1 MRLPVLID
9 REPEVAMMAR
19 LLIGPGPRLGVL
31 YGRRRVGKT
40 FLLNAGWPHGVET
53 FYFAATDG
61 TPELNRRD
69 LAAEI
74 GRRVGAPLS
83 ADDTAGWRGVFEALF
98 ELPVRGPVAIV
109 LDEFQYLK
117 GESATVD
124 SVLAAVLETYTHR
137 RRRPHPVAVVLCGSI
152 VRVMERLD
160 AVGNPLHGRFEWR
173 HRLEPFDYWDAARLA
188 RFRDLRDRA
197 AAYGIYGGTPRYL
210 VTIDPTD
217 SLASNVVRDVL
228 APSGAV
234 RTQVETLIEQE
245 QGLRDIAAYK
255 AILGAV
261 GEGHTDRNAVAQR
274 TGLTND
280 RALIT
285 KLDALHELGFVALRR
300 NFEPSGKD
308 PVRYAILDPALR
320 YYYHTVVRQRNA
332 LQTNPPRRVWEE
344 TLARE
349 LDGYMGLAFEDM
361 ARQGYI
367 RLTERLRLPLVAEWG
382 RWEGADR
389 DRQSVEIDVVARL
402 TEGAMLTGA
411 VKWNRARVGLEVHAA
426 HVGALKRLAHAGR
439 KWAHEALDPA
449 SPLLYVAASGFAP
462 GFVHRAERDGQR
474 VIALTLR
481 QLYAASG

>member
-1 MRLPVLID
+1 MSVPLVD
-9 REPEVAMMAR
+9 REPERAMLAR
-19 LLIGPGPRLGVL
+19 LLVGPGPRLGVL

-40 FLLNAGWPHGVET
+40 FLLNAGWPAGVDT

-74 GRRVGAPLS
+74 GRRTGTPLS
-83 ADDTAGWRGVFEALF
+83 SDDAAGWRTVFDALF
-98 ELPVRGPVAIV
+98 ELPATGPLAII

-117 GESATVD
+117 GDAATVD

-137 RRRPHPVAVVLCGSI
+137 RRRPHPLALVLCGSI

-160 AVGNPLHGRFEWR
+160 AAGNPLHGRFEWR

-197 AAYGIYGGTPRYL
+197 CAYGIYGGTPRYL
-210 VTIDPTD
+210 VTVDPTE
-217 SLASNVVRDVL
+217 SLATNVIRDVL
-228 APSGAV
+228 APSGSV
-234 RTQVETLIEQE
+234 RTQVETLVEQE
-245 QGLRDIAAYK
+245 QGLRDLAAYK

-261 GEGHTDRNAVAQR
+261 GEGQTDRNAIAQR

-285 KLDALHELGFVALRR
+285 KLETLSELGLVAPRR

-332 LQTNPPRRVWEE
+332 LETNPPRRVWER

-349 LDGYMGLAFEDM
+349 LDGYMGLAFEQI
-361 ARQGYI
+361 AQQGYH
-367 RLTERLRLPLVAEWG
+367 RLADRLRLPLVTTWG
-382 RWEGADR
+382 RWEGVDR

-402 TEGAMLTGA
+402 SDGAMLTGA
-411 VKWNRARVGLEVHAA
+411 VKWNRTRVGLEVHTA
-426 HVGALKRLAHAGR
+426 HLSMLQRLAESGR
-439 KWAHEALDPA
+439 KWAHDALDPA
-449 SPLLYVAASGFAP
+449 SPLLYVAAGAFTP
-462 GFVHRAERDGQR
+462 GFRQRVERDGHR
-474 VIALTLR
+474 AITLTLR
-481 QLYAASG
+481 QLYPVAM